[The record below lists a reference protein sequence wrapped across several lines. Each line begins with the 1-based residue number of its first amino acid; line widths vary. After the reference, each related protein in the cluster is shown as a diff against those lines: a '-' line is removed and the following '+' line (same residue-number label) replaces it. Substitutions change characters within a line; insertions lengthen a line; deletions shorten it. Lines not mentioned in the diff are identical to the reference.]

1 MRLSFLVLMSLFT
14 LHAWSQ
20 HDVDGRLIQSSS
32 GEGIEDAYV
41 TLFSGDEFIGSVS
54 SDKRG
59 YFQLQSP
66 SKTNLVLRISH
77 IAFEN
82 RTIMLHPDSLRGQI
96 YVLESIVNV
105 SDEAMVKSTRMGKDL
120 LGTHSDISKKEIE
133 QSNLGQ
139 DLPFLLNQIP
149 GAVVN
154 SDAGAGIGYTGI
166 RIRGV
171 DPTRIN
177 VTINGIPVNDAESQG
192 VYWVNMPDFA
202 SSVQNIQVQ
211 RGVGT
216 STNGAAAFGATINL
230 QTNAVRKDP
239 FAEVNLGLGA
249 LQNNWSNKPY
259 GKGWNLNT
267 QKINV
272 LFGTGLLKN
281 HWSFEGRISQ
291 IKSDG
296 FIDRSSSDLTSYYL
310 SGARYGEKSVFKI
323 NVFGGKE
330 ITYQAWNGIPDAKVK
345 GDAKGL
351 EKYYYIAGDDSTLLA
366 QSGDRT
372 FNGYTYENEVDH
384 YEQQHV
390 HVHYSYQFNRNLSGN
405 ISLHTTLGQGYYEQF
420 RKGADFADYGLENVA
435 IGGDTLTS
443 TNLIR
448 RRWLDNTFSGVVY
461 SLNYAKDK
469 LNLLVGG
476 GYNVYQGKH
485 YGEVIWAQYASNGNI
500 RHRYYDNDARKADF
514 NIYVKGSYSLTT
526 RLSVFGDLQYRQID
540 YSFLGYNNLGENV
553 TQEVSYPFINPK
565 AGLQYELNSKSRVYG
580 TFSRANRE
588 PVRGDFTQ
596 STPETRPKPEV
607 LNDIE
612 LGYTWQNK
620 KQRLQL
626 AAYGMFY
633 KDQLILT
640 GKINDVGAYT
650 RTNVA
655 ESYRAGVEVE
665 YSRNLF
671 KWLQWNAT
679 LALSQNKVKNFTE
692 YLDEYDANWS
702 YLGQQ
707 SNQYKNT
714 DLAFSPNIVASSMLR
729 FVISE
734 SLSIDWMSKY
744 VGRQYLDNTQN
755 KERSLDAFW
764 VNDLRL
770 NLVTKK
776 LSASKEVRLSVLAA
790 NILNTK
796 YEPNGYSYGFILGAE
811 RLDFNYLFPQAG
823 TNFLAQLSFVF

>member
-1 MRLSFLVLMSLFT
+1 MRLSFLALMSLIT

-41 TLFSGDEFIGSVS
+41 TLFAGDKFIGSVS

-66 SKTNLVLRISH
+66 SKTNLVVSISH
-77 IAFEN
+77 IAYEN
-82 RTIMLHPDSLRGQI
+82 RTVNLHSDSLAGL
-96 YVLESIVNV
+96 VFELESIVNV

-120 LGTHSDISKKEIE
+120 PGTHSNISKKEIE

-192 VYWVNMPDFA
+192 VFWVNMPDFA

-230 QTNAVRKDP
+230 QTNAVQKDP
-239 FAEVNLGLGA
+239 YAEVNLGLGI
-249 LQNNWSNKPY
+249 LQNNWSNEPY
-259 GKGWNLNT
+259 GPGWSLNT
-267 QKINV
+267 QKVNV

-281 HWSFEGRISQ
+281 NWSFEGRISQ

-310 SGARYGEKSVFKI
+310 SGARYGEKSVFKV

-330 ITYQAWNGIPDAKVK
+330 ITCQAWNGIPDAKVK

-366 QSGDRT
+366 NSGDRT
-372 FNGYTYENEVDH
+372 FNGYTYDNEVDH

-420 RKGADFADYGLENVA
+420 RSGEDFADYGLQDVA
-435 IGGDTLTS
+435 IGGDTLSS
-443 TNLIR
+443 TDLIR
-448 RRWLDNTFSGVVY
+448 RRWLDNTFSGMVY

-485 YGEVIWAQYASNGNI
+485 YGEIIWAQYASNGAI

-514 NIYVKGSYSLTT
+514 NVYVKGSYSLTT
-526 RLSVFGDLQYRQID
+526 RLSVFGDIQYRQID
-540 YSFLGYNNLGENV
+540 YSFFGFNNLGENV

-565 AGLQYELNSKSRVYG
+565 AGLQYVLNSKSQIYG

-588 PVRGDFTQ
+588 PVRNDFTQ

-612 LGYTWQNK
+612 LGWNWQNK
-620 KQRLQL
+620 SQRLQI

-633 KDQLILT
+633 KDQLTLT

-650 RTNVA
+650 RTNVD
-655 ESYRAGVEVE
+655 ESFRAGVEVE
-665 YSRNLF
+665 YSRNIF
-671 KWLQWNAT
+671 SWLQWNAT

-707 SNQYKNT
+707 EIQHQNT
-714 DLAFSPNIVASSMLR
+714 DLAFSPNLVASSMLR
-729 FVISE
+729 FVVSK
-734 SLSIDWMSKY
+734 SVSVDWMSKY
-744 VGRQYLDNTQN
+744 VGRQYLDNTQS
-755 KERSLDAFW
+755 ESRSLDAFW

-770 NLVTKK
+770 NLASKK
-776 LSASKEVRLSVLAA
+776 LNATKEVRLSVLAA
-790 NILNTK
+790 NILNAK

-823 TNFLAQLSFVF
+823 MNFLAQLSFTF